1 MLNEKQIIIMKEKT
15 KICVN
20 ALLGEK
26 LNQRQIEEKY
36 KIPSSTVG
44 RLLNNEELLKEI
56 YGLDA
61 EFVINEI
68 KEYQQKN
75 KAKGHSM
82 GGIISQEN
90 NGYIKGENGKFNGN
104 GRK

>member
-1 MLNEKQIIIMKEKT
+1 MLSEKQIIIMKEKT
-15 KICVN
+15 RICVN

-26 LNQRQIEEKY
+26 LNQNEIEKKY

-44 RLLNNEELLKEI
+44 RLLNNEKLLTEI
-56 YGLDA
+56 YGPDA
-61 EFVINEI
+61 QFVINEI

-75 KAKGHSM
+75 KAIGHSM

-90 NGYIKGENGKFNGN
+90 NGYTKDENGKFNGN
-104 GRK
+104 RRK